1 VLEATRALDGIL
13 KFYRPLA
20 GQIRSKAEC
29 LRLIDGRGPAGVLEA
44 LAGLSPEWA
53 DHAIASVYAILM
65 PHTRRKALGAYFTP
79 PHLVDHLLWRMA
91 ELGVDIARHRIR
103 DPAAGGAAFLVPL
116 ARRMV
121 ARWRAEGLTDRGIA
135 SMLQRRLLG
144 TEIDRGL
151 ADIANALLRRMLVR
165 EWGFRPSAV
174 KDLEIVRTA
183 DALSL
188 RAFGDRADHEVGNP
202 PYRRLA
208 ADEHAAMRERFA
220 DIASGR
226 LNLYAMFVRRAVA
239 EMPAGGLVGHL
250 VPASFLGGPE
260 FSAFRRRMLELAELL
275 VVDLVEKRTDVFVDA
290 IQDACF
296 VVLRRRDRETRG
308 AAGWAS
314 SGVLRADGHFAANGD
329 MRLAADGTPWHLPG
343 LDAQFATTLTDWGYR
358 ASVGYLVPF
367 RQAARMHDRPG
378 EGRLP
383 LIWAGAVGPDGT
395 FDHARGASAKRL
407 GWVSVPPDARYVVR
421 EPCVVVQRTS
431 SRNQRRRVAAAAVP
445 EAFMRRHGGLVGEN
459 HVLLLVRS
467 HPDAPPPEVLAEAL
481 NNPSVSRA
489 MNRVCGSASIPVGA
503 IKRLR
508 LPSPTAPGLGEAGW
522 SSGSTISSH
531 HGQTTAVPNPTDG
544 ATCG

>member
-1 VLEATRALDGIL
+1 MTRLGLSTDLSAPDISTSIVPPHNQSVLDAARTLAGIL
-13 KFYRPLA
+13 KHYRPLA
-20 GQIRSKAEC
+20 RRLRAKAEC
-29 LRLIDGRGPAGVLEA
+29 LRLIDGKGPDAVHEA
-44 LAGLSPEWA
+44 LAGLSSEWA
-53 DHAIASVYAILM
+53 DHAIASIYAILM

-79 PHLVDHLLWRMA
+79 PHLVDHLLWRMT
-91 ELGVDIARHRIR
+91 ELGVDISRHRIR

-121 ARWRAEGLTDRGIA
+121 AGWRAEGGTDSGII
-135 SMLQRRLLG
+135 SMLRRRLLG
-144 TEIDRGL
+144 TEIDRDL

-165 EWGFRPSAV
+165 EWGFRPNAV
-174 KDLEIVRTA
+174 NDLELVRTA

-188 RAFGDRADHEVGNP
+188 RASGDRADHEVGNP
-202 PYRRLA
+202 PYRRLS
-208 ADEHAAMRERFA
+208 ADEHAAMRERFE

-226 LNLYAMFVRRAVA
+226 LNLYTMFVRRAVA

-260 FSAFRRRMLELAELL
+260 FSAFRRRMLELTEVL

-290 IQDACF
+290 TQDACF

-308 AAGWAS
+308 EAGWAS
-314 SGVLRADGHFAANGD
+314 SGVLRADGHFAADAD

-343 LDAQFATTLTDWGYR
+343 LDAQFATTLADWGYR

-383 LIWAGAVGPDGT
+383 LIWAKAVGPDGT

-431 SRNQRRRVAAAAVP
+431 SRDQRRRVAAAAVP

-467 HPDAPPPEVLAEAL
+467 RPDAPPPEALAEAL
-481 NNPSVSRA
+481 NDPSVSRA

-503 IKRLR
+503 IERLR
-508 LPSPTAPGLGEAGW
+508 LPLPTA
-522 SSGSTISSH
+522 T
-531 HGQTTAVPNPTDG
+531 
-544 ATCG
+544 